1 MPFADANG
9 MSLYYEEHGE
19 GEPLLCIM
27 GLAAD
32 HLSWALQLEAFAARH
47 RTIVFDN
54 RDAGQSSSADRPY
67 EVADMAQDVFGLAD
81 LPVDLNPQTHN
92 NTEGSNP

>member
-9 MSLYYEEHGE
+9 MSLYYEEHGG

-32 HLSWALQLEAFAARH
+32 HLAWALQVEAFGSRH

-54 RDAGQSSSADRPY
+54 RDCG
-67 EVADMAQDVFGLAD
+67 
-81 LPVDLNPQTHN
+81 
-92 NTEGSNP
+92 